1 MRRVIDAAWLCA
13 ALASALTGYAV
24 SPGGA
29 AVAQEASPRPG
40 PSFQSTIPAA
50 PLNQPVPL
58 WPNQPRE
65 TTYWSIDDIRKA
77 HRILSAAET
86 SGRAT
91 DPNTT
96 LHDFPYWTRT
106 HSLFVAYVP
115 ARREAGRAAAQHVGY
130 SQFIVIIGGSG
141 TVTAGGELKDKTM
154 LIDAGRAFPGEY
166 RGTGV
171 MGGEAFRVA
180 EGDWLSI
187 PPDTPAQF
195 QADAGGMTCMVM
207 KVNAMLYPWELIR

>member
-1 MRRVIDAAWLCA
+1 MKRAIDAAWLCA
-13 ALASALTGYAV
+13 ALATALAGYAV

-29 AVAQEASPRPG
+29 VVAQEASPRPG
-40 PSFQSTIPAA
+40 PSFQSAIPAV

-77 HRILSAAET
+77 HRALSAAEK
-86 SGRAT
+86 SGRAV
-91 DPNTT
+91 DPNST

-106 HSLFVAYVP
+106 HSLFVTHVP
-115 ARREAGRAAAQHVGY
+115 EKPRAGDAAAQHAGY
-130 SQFIVIIGGSG
+130 SQFIVIMGGSG
-141 TVTAGGELKDKTM
+141 IVVAGGELRDRT
-154 LIDAGRAFPGEY
+154 LLTEAGRAFPGEY

-171 MGGEAFRVA
+171 TGGETFRVV

-195 QADAGGMTCMVM
+195 ESDAGGMTLMVM